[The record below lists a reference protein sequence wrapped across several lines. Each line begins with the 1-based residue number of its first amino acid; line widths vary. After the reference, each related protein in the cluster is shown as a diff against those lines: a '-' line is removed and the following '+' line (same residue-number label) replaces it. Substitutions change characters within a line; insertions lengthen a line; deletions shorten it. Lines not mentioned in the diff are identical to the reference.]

1 MQEMRHPY
9 AQSYEM
15 WVALATQLHRFGE
28 DGRQAFHE
36 LSALDP
42 SRYDPDNTDRK
53 WEQTER
59 LHPVRCETLA
69 KTGYRCPHL
78 DDDRCNGAPSPS
90 YFLKYQHMEIL

>member
-1 MQEMRHPY
+1 MHQAEQYH
-9 AQSYEM
+9 
-15 WVALATQLHRFGE
+15 LADVVQQAGDESIIRPQTE

-36 LSALDP
+36 LSALDA
-42 SRYDPDNTDRK
+42 SRYDPKDTDRK

-78 DDDRCNGAPSPS
+78 DDDRCNGAPAPS
-90 YFLKYQHMEIL
+90 YFLKYQYMEIL